1 MIGENKKLTF
11 EEKLEGW
18 KNRMSFAR
26 TIARILS
33 LGVQLAITY
42 YLVK

>member
-1 MIGENKKLTF
+1 MTEENKNLTF

-26 TIARILS
+26 TIARIVS
-33 LGVQLAITY
+33 LGVQVAITY